1 MKTTKTTP
9 SFYIAVVM
17 CMLLATAGCGGGGGS
32 GGGGTGTG
40 ASPAGSPGGAGGQP
54 GQYVSGVAAAGAP
67 LAGNILG
74 AGYVTLRDSGSPP
87 TTLGPQATGADGS
100 YSFEVTGLVPP
111 LFLQAVGTAGGQGF
125 QLFSVATSA
134 GTANINPLTNLALAV
149 AAGTSD
155 PSLVFANPGQYYSSV
170 QSNMASAVQNIQQT
184 LAPLLNAYNAGGTN
198 FLTGSYTANG
208 TGLDQVFD
216 ATSVILDIAAGTVT
230 LTDKTTG
237 DTILWPTH
245 MTTLAS
251 GTASDKLDTGNIP
264 SPADVAQTADDI
276 AAITAQVK
284 ALMSLINTG
293 ATTSQVRPFFVCSPA
308 DYGVNDGRWLD
319 AEVAFYTAWLN
330 NRPAGASLVGTPT
343 VMEISGDDGTPP
355 SYTVGATT
363 VLSDGTTYTTTPDG
377 DDSFI
382 FVSEGGTWK
391 LTGNG
396 YKSCFTRHP
405 VRAVAYQFILSGS
418 TQTVT
423 GLALDAGDDGN
434 NDLQWALVT
443 GPGLPSGGVTIQKPV
458 GSGVIDLVPFNP
470 QTPYHITGTTGWW
483 PWIDVYPLDDT
494 TIAQIPDNA
503 EYTFKFYDSSSNF
516 VERRTMTLP
525 KRPFLSTELAG
536 AFPTINLPSHSLS
549 SLPASGAFTF
559 GYTLPPVTA
568 FGAVGLQAALQ
579 LWDGSGDYAEGDASP
594 PMNAQSSTVTRPS
607 TGWTPS
613 AADLEL
619 TATDVFRREMHVQW
633 IFGQ

>member
-9 SFYIAVVM
+9 SFCIATVM
-17 CMLLATAGCGGGGGS
+17 CMLLAMAGCGGGGG
-32 GGGGTGTG
+32 GGGGTGAGT
-40 ASPAGSPGGAGGQP
+40 AGSPGGGGGQS

-67 LAGNILG
+67 LAGNVLG

-87 TTLGPQATGADGS
+87 TTLGPQATGSDGS
-100 YSFEVTGLVPP
+100 YRFDVTGLVPP
-111 LFLQAVGTAGGQGF
+111 FFLQAVGTAGGQGF

-134 GTANINPLTNLALAV
+134 GMANINPLTNLALAV

-170 QSNMASAVQNIQQT
+170 QSNMTSVVQNIQQT
-184 LAPLLNAYNAGGTN
+184 LAPLLDAYNAESTN
-198 FLTGSYTANG
+198 FLTGSYVANG

-216 ATSVILDIAAGTVT
+216 TTSVILDIAAGTVT

-251 GTASDKLDTGNIP
+251 GPACGRLDTDNIP
-264 SPADVAQTADDI
+264 CRDKIVQTADDI

-293 ATTSQVRPFFVCSPA
+293 ATTSQVRPFFVCSPS
-308 DYGVNDGRWLD
+308 DYGINDGRRLD
-319 AEVAFYTAWLN
+319 TEVAFYVAWLN
-330 NRPAGASLVGTPT
+330 SRPAGAALVGTPT
-343 VMEISGDDGTPP
+343 VMEISGDDGNPP
-355 SYTVGATT
+355 SYTVGVTT
-363 VLSDGTTYTTTPDG
+363 VLSDGSTYTTTPDG

-405 VRAVAYQFILSGS
+405 VRAVAYRFILSGS

-458 GSGVIDLVPFNP
+458 GPCVIDLVPFNP
-470 QTPYHITGTTGWW
+470 HTPYHITGTTGWW
-483 PWIDVYPLDDT
+483 PWIDVYPLDDA

-525 KRPFLSTELAG
+525 KRPFLSTELAW
-536 AFPTINLPSHSLS
+536 AFPTLSLPSHSLAVI
-549 SLPASGAFTF
+549 PASGTLTF
-559 GYTLPPVTA
+559 GYTLPPVTS
-568 FGAVGLQAALQ
+568 FGAVSLQAALQ

-594 PMNAQSSTVTRPS
+594 PMNAQSSTVPRPP

-613 AADLEL
+613 AATLDF
-619 TATDVFRREMHVQW
+619 TAADVFRREMHVQW